1 MNNKFFKVL
10 TLIVIIVFIGWL
22 CFYIGLD
29 FSLKTLLLVMVMDY
43 ILGISLATIGKSKHG
58 DKNLSSKIG
67 YKGLVKKINMILL
80 VGLSV
85 IIESYLTA
93 IGIHVKYIKD
103 ITIVSFIINES
114 ISIIEN
120 SRLAGLNIP
129 EVFTRFI
136 DFIDTK
142 FNNKNKK

>member
-1 MNNKFFKVL
+1 MNNKFLKVL
-10 TLIVIIVFIGWL
+10 TLIVMIIFIGWL
-22 CFYIGLD
+22 CFFIGMD

-58 DKNLSSKIG
+58 NKDLSSKIG
-67 YKGLVKKINMILL
+67 YKGLVKKVNMIFL

-85 IIESYLTA
+85 IIESYLIA

-103 ITIVSFIINES
+103 ITIVSFIVNES

-120 SRLAGLNIP
+120 SKLVGLDCTIII
-129 EVFTRFI
+129 EKAIELF
-136 DFIDTK
+136 K
-142 FNNKNKK
+142 LKNKK

>member
-1 MNNKFFKVL
+1 MNNKFLKVL
-10 TLIVIIVFIGWL
+10 TLIVMIIFIGWL
-22 CFYIGLD
+22 CFFIGMD

-58 DKNLSSKIG
+58 NKDLSSKIG
-67 YKGLVKKINMILL
+67 YKGLVKKVNMILL

-85 IIESYLTA
+85 IIESYLIA

-103 ITIVSFIINES
+103 ITIVSFIVNES

-120 SRLAGLNIP
+120 SKLVGLDCTIII
-129 EVFTRFI
+129 EKAIELF
-136 DFIDTK
+136 K
-142 FNNKNKK
+142 LKNKK

>member
-1 MNNKFFKVL
+1 MNNKFLKVL
-10 TLIVIIVFIGWL
+10 TLIVMIIFIGWL
-22 CFYIGLD
+22 CFFIGMD

-58 DKNLSSKIG
+58 NKDLSSKIG
-67 YKGLVKKINMILL
+67 YKGLVKKVNMILL

-85 IIESYLTA
+85 IIEIYLIA

-103 ITIVSFIINES
+103 ITIVSFIVNES

-120 SRLAGLNIP
+120 SKLVGLDCTIII
-129 EVFTRFI
+129 EKAIELF
-136 DFIDTK
+136 K
-142 FNNKNKK
+142 LKNKK